1 MEVFLFIHMLRSV
14 GSRAGGVLTALAMAA
29 ALWTPAN
36 AATTNVALPAS
47 IAKAG
52 VIRVGS
58 HINYPPAEF
67 YPPGSHQVVGFEYDL
82 MEAVGKKLGVKM
94 EWTDTPFAGIIP
106 ALNAGRFDIIVTAMS
121 DTPEREQRISYVD
134 YFLAGSSILVK
145 KGNPEKIRSIA
156 DLCGKPVDVELATS
170 EDRQLKAASQE
181 CVAKGKPAIKLLE
194 FDSDSG
200 AFEQLKIGRSVA
212 HVTDFPVAAYLASS
226 EAAGNAYEV
235 AGNQF
240 DVSPYGIGI
249 RKDQPQLVKA
259 IQAALQAVIDDGEY
273 AKILKK
279 WNVSQGA
286 VKQAEIN
293 GGAHYK

>member
-1 MEVFLFIHMLRSV
+1 MHMLRSI
-14 GSRAGGVLTALAMAA
+14 GARAVAAGTVLAMAA
-29 ALWTPAN
+29 AIGAPAS
-36 AATTNVALPAS
+36 AASSTAAKVALPAA

-52 VIRVGS
+52 VVRVGS

-67 YPPGSHQVVGFEYDL
+67 YAAGSHKVVGFEYDL
-82 MEAVGKKLGVKM
+82 MAAVGKHLGTKM
-94 EWTDTPFAGIIP
+94 TWTDTPFAGIVP
-106 ALNAGRFDIIVTAMS
+106 ALYAGRFDIIVTAMS
-121 DTPEREQRISYVD
+121 DTPEREKRVTYVD

-145 KGNPEKIRSIA
+145 KGNPEGIHSID
-156 DLCGKPVDVELATS
+156 DLCGKAVDVELATS
-170 EDRQLKAASQE
+170 EDRQLKAASQD
-181 CVAKGKPAIKLLE
+181 CLAKGKQAISLLE

-235 AGNQF
+235 AGSQF

-249 RKDQPQLVKA
+249 RTDQPELAKA
-259 IQAALQAVIDDGEY
+259 IQAGLQAVIDSGEY

-286 VKQAEIN
+286 VTKADIN
-293 GGAHYK
+293 GGAHSK

>member
-1 MEVFLFIHMLRSV
+1 MQLLRSI
-14 GSRAGGVLTALAMAA
+14 GTRAAAVATALVMAA
-29 ALWTPAN
+29 AIAVPAV
-36 AATTNVALPAS
+36 AATGNAKIALPAS
-47 IAKAG
+47 VVKAG

-67 YPPGSHQVVGFEYDL
+67 YPAGSRKVVGFEYDL
-82 MEAVGKKLGVKM
+82 MQAVGKRLGVKM
-94 EWTDTPFAGIIP
+94 TWTDTPFAGIVP
-106 ALNAGRFDIIVTAMS
+106 ALYAGRFDIIVTAMS
-121 DTPEREQRISYVD
+121 DTPEREKRVAYVD

-145 KGNPEKIRSIA
+145 KGNHESIHGIA
-156 DLCGKPVDVELATS
+156 DLCGKSVDVELATS
-170 EDRQLKAASQE
+170 EDRQLKAASQD
-181 CVAKGKPAIKLLE
+181 CVAKGKPAISLLE

-212 HVTDFPVAAYLASS
+212 HLTDFPVAAYLASS

-235 AGNQF
+235 AGSQF

-249 RKDQPQLVKA
+249 RTDQPELVKA
-259 IQAALQAVIDDGEY
+259 IQAGLQGVIDSGEY

-286 VKQAEIN
+286 VTKAEIN